1 MYSKCQHFPVFVSS
15 DGSFYPLF
23 SQKGGIK
30 KIPPQI
36 SLNIYIIRNLLNDLN
51 APDFAVSIL
60 RNGSYQDNAVRLHE
74 E

>member
-1 MYSKCQHFPVFVSS
+1 MYSKHTLSGLRIFRWIVL
-15 DGSFYPLF
+15 SFIF
-23 SQKGGIK
+23 SKGGS

-36 SLNIYIIRNLLNDLN
+36 SLNIYIIRKALNDLN

>member
-1 MYSKCQHFPVFVSS
+1 MYSKRQHFPAFRSP
-15 DGSFYPLF
+15 DGSFSPLF

-36 SLNIYIIRNLLNDLN
+36 SPNIYIIRNLLNDLIT
-51 APDFAVSIL
+51 PDFAVSIL
-60 RNGSYQDNAVRLHE
+60 RNDSYQDNAVRLHE

>member
-1 MYSKCQHFPVFVSS
+1 MKFRKECIYGYS
-15 DGSFYPLF
+15 
-23 SQKGGIK
+23 GIK

-36 SLNIYIIRNLLNDLN
+36 SPNIYIIRNLLNDLN

>member
-1 MYSKCQHFPVFVSS
+1 MYSKRNTFRFS
-15 DGSFYPLF
+15 DLRWIIFPLF
-23 SQKGGIK
+23 SQKGAGSK
-30 KIPPQI
+30 KTPPQI

-74 E
+74 K

>member
-1 MYSKCQHFPVFVSS
+1 MDRFILYFLKRAGSKRSR
-15 DGSFYPLF
+15 
-23 SQKGGIK
+23 
-30 KIPPQI
+30 PQI